1 MEDNPIPVKDQH
13 LTRRKLRR
21 FLEKQ
26 HSLQE
31 ENEILLHLIAVCP
44 GCRSAGGPLF
54 DLFENG
60 LLHGDFSSLDV
71 DLELSRAEAP
81 ALWEKLQGFSFEKQK
96 GLMRDV
102 KRFRSWGLCEL
113 LCYESERLAASD
125 ATKAVQT
132 AELAVLASSRLKEHE
147 PAETLWLF
155 QLRAFAW
162 AHLGNARRV
171 LGELRS
177 AEDAFAKSDA
187 WWEAASSMGNVL
199 GYDARLF
206 DLKAS
211 LRISQRRLPSALF
224 LLDQALQIS
233 QEREDGQ
240 TGRLLI
246 KKAKTLEEMGD
257 LDRAIEL
264 LQRAEPFIEPER
276 NSRLELCLRHNVMD
290 LLSKAGRFQEA
301 AALLPEV
308 ARLSESLGNQL
319 DAVRLRWSRGRI
331 AAGLGNT
338 PEALRDLE
346 EAREEFSRRNIGY
359 DTALVTLEL
368 AALHAQEGRT
378 EDVKVLAG
386 EMLPIFQAQD
396 VPREAVAA
404 LAFFV
409 QAAERGTF
417 TAELAGRLVAFLQQA
432 RYTPNLWFS
441 ETERANT
448 GGEDEGGSDGS
459 AR

>member
-44 GCRSAGGPLF
+44 GCHAAGGPLL

-60 LLHGDFSSLDV
+60 RLQGDFSSLDV

-113 LCYESERLAASD
+113 LCYESERLAACD
-125 ATKAVQT
+125 VTKAVQA
-132 AELAVLASSRLKEHE
+132 AELAVLGSGRLKEHE
-147 PAETLWLF
+147 PAEKLWLF

-177 AEDAFAKSDA
+177 AEDAFAKSDE
-187 WWEAASSMGNVL
+187 WWQAAASMGNVL
-199 GYDARLF
+199 GYDARLL

-211 LRISQRRLPSALF
+211 LQRDQRRLPSALF

-233 QEREDGQ
+233 QERRDGQ

-264 LQRAEPFIEPER
+264 LREAEPLIAGGEP
-276 NSRLELCLRHNVMD
+276 RLELCLQHNHLW
-290 LLSKAGRFQEA
+290 LLTTAGRHAEA
-301 AALLPEV
+301 EQMLSEV
-308 ARLSESLGNQL
+308 ARLSESLGNEL
-319 DAVRLRWSRGRI
+319 DAVRLTWARGRI

-338 PEALRDLE
+338 PEALRHLE
-346 EAREEFSRRNIGY
+346 EARGEFSRRNISY

-368 AALHAQEGRT
+368 AALRAREGRT
-378 EDVKVLAG
+378 EDVKVLAW

-409 QAAERGTF
+409 QAAERETF
-417 TAELAGRLVAFLQQA
+417 TAEFAERLVAFLRQA

-441 ETERANT
+441 ETQRADT
-448 GGEDEGGSDGS
+448 GGEDEEGSGGG